1 MSIRAPASASRSLG
15 EVLVLLTLAALWLGS
30 WLVLTVAS
38 CVAGGHPST
47 SPLSYIDPARVVAR
61 LRATG
66 GIAAWSLVD
75 AGPHTRPVIFW
86 CAAFVL
92 SLAIVGGGLLV
103 ARRARWPVPARMA
116 TSRSRVRTVSRWARG
131 RDLRALR
138 VRRHR
143 GGRFR
148 LGRSGGRLIATE
160 RETSVLVVGPTRSGK
175 TTCLVVPNLL
185 DWRGPAVVTS
195 TKGELLALTAA
206 HRQRVGPVHVYDP
219 TGELG
224 MPSVTWSPV
233 AGCHDLDRAWM
244 VAAWLCAGLQ
254 QGTSRGDNDWAHWA
268 ESGKL
273 LIAPLLFAAATA
285 GCTVVDVH
293 SWIHGFD
300 LVTPA
305 AMLEEI
311 AEDPAAPAR
320 HDAQRALSMLTSIDQ
335 RPERERGTVFSTV
348 MRIFSAFNE
357 RAVAESAATSRF
369 NPRTLLERCGTLYLC
384 TPRMAAERVASLFVG
399 ILMTV
404 VTEAYGLA
412 ESSAHGRLPQELGLF
427 LDELANVVPIDDLPS
442 LASQGAG
449 RGVLLMSIVQDLSQL
464 RARYGTDRANSILNN
479 HPCKLVLPGVS
490 DPETVDVL
498 SRLLGR
504 HAVTDV
510 QVSRGGDGRVSRSY
524 ALRHDSLA
532 SPDALRQLDASC
544 AVALYRGRPP
554 IVLRLR
560 PWYRSRRHRGL
571 VAQRFFRGVEQVS
584 PLRSH
589 KRAAARTLG
598 PTDEQ

>member
-1 MSIRAPASASRSLG
+1 MSIRAPAAASRTLG
-15 EVLVLLTLAALWLGS
+15 ELLLLLTLGTLWLGS
-30 WLVLTVAS
+30 WMILTLAS
-38 CVAGGHPST
+38 CVAGGHPSA
-47 SPLSYIDPARVVAR
+47 SPVDYINPGRVIAH
-61 LRATG
+61 LRADRG
-66 GIAAWSLVD
+66 LVAWDLVD
-75 AGPHTRPVIFW
+75 SGPRTQPAIFW
-86 CAAFVL
+86 CTATVF
-92 SLAIVGGGLLV
+92 SLMLVSGGLLV
-103 ARRARWPVPARMA
+103 THRARWPSPARLGA
-116 TSRSRVRTVSRWARG
+116 AGSSVRGVSRWARG
-131 RDLRALR
+131 RDLRGLR
-138 VRRHR
+138 VRRCR
-143 GGRFR
+143 SGRFS
-148 LGRSGGRLIATE
+148 LGRSAGRHIATE

-206 HRQRVGPVHVYDP
+206 QRQRVGPVHIYDP

-224 MPSVTWSPV
+224 MASVTWSPV

-254 QGTSRGDNDWAHWA
+254 QGVSRGDNDWAHWA

-273 LIAPLLFAAATA
+273 LIAPLLFTAANT

-305 AMLEEI
+305 AMLEEL
-311 AEDPAAPAR
+311 AQDPATSAF

-357 RAVAESAATSRF
+357 RAVAASAATSRF
-369 NPRTLLERCGTLYLC
+369 DPRALLERCGTLYLC

-404 VTEAYGLA
+404 VIEAYGLA
-412 ESSAHGRLPQELGLF
+412 ESSPRGRLPLELGLF

-464 RARYGTDRANSILNN
+464 RARYGTDRANTILNN
-479 HPCKLVLPGVS
+479 HPCKVILPGVS
-490 DPETVDVL
+490 DPETVEVL
-498 SRLLGR
+498 SRLIGR
-504 HAVTDV
+504 RAVTDV

-524 ALRHDSLA
+524 TLRHDSLA
-532 SPDALRQLDASC
+532 TPDALRQLDASC
-544 AVALYRGRPP
+544 AVAVYRGRPP

-560 PWYRSRRHRGL
+560 PWYQSRHHRGL
-571 VAQRFFRGVEQVS
+571 VAKRFFRAAEQVS
-584 PLRSH
+584 VPNR
-589 KRAAARTLG
+589 
-598 PTDEQ
+598 